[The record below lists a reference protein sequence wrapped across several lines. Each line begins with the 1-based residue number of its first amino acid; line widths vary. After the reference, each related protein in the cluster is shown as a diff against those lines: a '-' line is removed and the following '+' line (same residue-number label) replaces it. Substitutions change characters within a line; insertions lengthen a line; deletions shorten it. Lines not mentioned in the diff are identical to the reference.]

1 VIFLSEVSKL
11 IQHIIAEDALKKNM
25 TEVKFS
31 VSLDETHNR
40 MLELTA
46 KSLGMKK
53 KKVPFARALIIAGLK
68 EAMKELDLMN
78 NDEFKEYLFSD
89 KPTSEFT
96 FTFLENQNEE
106 E

>member
-53 KKVPFARALIIAGLK
+53 VPFARALIIAGLK

-89 KPTSEFT
+89 KPTSKFT